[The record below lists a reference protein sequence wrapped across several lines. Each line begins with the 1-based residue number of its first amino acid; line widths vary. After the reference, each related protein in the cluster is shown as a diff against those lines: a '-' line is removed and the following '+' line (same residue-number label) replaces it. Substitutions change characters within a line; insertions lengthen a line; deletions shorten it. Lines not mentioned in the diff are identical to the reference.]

1 MDTYAKAAVATQEII
16 LDAVDE
22 LNIPIDEFMNKMG
35 LDEIDT
41 MLSEPCLSYYQF
53 LKACAIIKKPAGE
66 VFSLTKK
73 KLTEKKQQEK
83 QNKQDDDNPPAGEI
97 GHDTWKDVD
106 FNEGDDDI
114 EIPDEVD
121 SKAAGISPSG
131 DFLMKWSAVCEAMA
145 ASTKR
150 DIEKIRGLFDGA
162 PRIVSD
168 NEIQIA
174 LKNKK
179 SEKMALKLI
188 REGMETAGVLDAD
201 KLNVMF
207 ADA

>member
-22 LNIPIDEFMNKMG
+22 LNIPMDEFMNKME

-73 KLTEKKQQEK
+73 KLTEKKQQDK
-83 QNKQDDDNPPAGEI
+83 QNKQDDGNPPAGEI

-168 NEIQIA
+168 NEIQIV

>member
-1 MDTYAKAAVATQEII
+1 MDAYAKAAVATQETI

-22 LNIPIDEFMNKMG
+22 LNIPMDEFMNKMG
-35 LDEIDT
+35 LDEIDA

-73 KLTEKKQQEK
+73 KLAEKKQLET
-83 QNKQDDDNPPAGEI
+83 QNKQDDGNPPAGEI
-97 GHDTWKDVD
+97 GHDPWKDVD
-106 FNEGDDDI
+106 FNEGNDDI

-179 SEKMALKLI
+179 SEKTALKLI

-201 KLNVMF
+201 RLNVVF